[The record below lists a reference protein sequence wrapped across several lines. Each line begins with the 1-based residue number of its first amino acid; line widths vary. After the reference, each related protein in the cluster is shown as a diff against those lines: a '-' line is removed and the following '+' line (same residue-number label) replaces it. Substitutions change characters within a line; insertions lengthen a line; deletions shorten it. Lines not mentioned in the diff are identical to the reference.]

1 MVLVVKRK
9 LDEPESP
16 PMKKLF
22 TAAALA
28 TTLLAAPLAAQDAI
42 TQVEESLDPEIE
54 GGEAIIVSGERGEI
68 HSQAR
73 EQAREITPRTGSVAE
88 PLARLHA
95 PVCPGVF
102 GAETATA
109 YQIIGRIRSNAERI
123 GHEVIRG
130 EPCAANVI
138 VAFVDN
144 PHEYFEQM
152 RDANHETVRGLDYW
166 EAKRVREQQG
176 RVLAWNVVATMTR
189 DGISGFGQPP
199 TFSSTA
205 ISRTELGVRQD
216 IGVSVVLIPR
226 DAIAD
231 MDTIAVADYVTMRAL
246 AQTRVPEG
254 ATQLGTILELFEP
267 GVEAP
272 PYRLTA
278 FDEAYLRSL
287 YRNQANTPSRLALRD
302 VGNLME
308 SGGD

>member
-1 MVLVVKRK
+1 MRK
-9 LDEPESP
+9 LI
-16 PMKKLF
+16 
-22 TAAALA
+22 TAAAIAATALA
-28 TTLLAAPLAAQDAI
+28 TPALAQDAV
-42 TQVEESLDPEIE
+42 TSVEQQLDPALD
-54 GGEAIIVSGERGEI
+54 GGEDIVVSGERGEI

-73 EQAREITPRTGSVAE
+73 EQAREITPRPGSNAA
-88 PLARLHA
+88 PLARMQA

-102 GAETATA
+102 GAELQTA

-138 VAFVDN
+138 VAFVDD
-144 PHEYFEQM
+144 PQDEFEQL
-152 RDANHETVRGLDYW
+152 RDANHYTVRNLDYW
-166 EAKRVREQQG
+166 DAKRVREQQG
-176 RVLAWNVVATMTR
+176 PVMAWNVTATMSR

-205 ISRTELGVRQD
+205 ISRTELGVRNE
-216 IGVSVVLIPR
+216 IGISVVLISR

-302 VGNLME
+302 VGRLME
-308 SGGD
+308 SGGE

>member
-1 MVLVVKRK
+1 MRK
-9 LDEPESP
+9 LI
-16 PMKKLF
+16 
-22 TAAALA
+22 TAAAIAATALA
-28 TTLLAAPLAAQDAI
+28 TPALAQDAV
-42 TQVEESLDPEIE
+42 TSVEQELDPALD
-54 GGEAIIVSGERGEI
+54 GGEDIVVSGERGEI

-73 EQAREITPRTGSVAE
+73 EQAREITPRTSSIAA
-88 PLARLHA
+88 PLARMQA

-102 GAETATA
+102 GAELQTA

-138 VAFVDN
+138 VAFVDD
-144 PHEYFEQM
+144 PQDEFEQL
-152 RDANHETVRGLDYW
+152 RDANHYTVRNLDYW
-166 EAKRVREQQG
+166 DAKRVREQQG
-176 RVLAWNVVATMTR
+176 PVMAWNVTATMSR

-205 ISRTELGVRQD
+205 ISRTELGVRND
-216 IGVSVVLIPR
+216 IGISVVLISR
-226 DAIAD
+226 EAIAD

-302 VGNLME
+302 VGRLME